1 MPVFDYLC
9 PCGKKFERFLKAAN
23 VAEQQYCECGKTAE
37 KQLSCCNVY
46 VMQSYQSP
54 VTGQWIDS
62 PNQRKKDLAESG
74 SRPWE
79 GKEIETQMAQG
90 REKEFDSM
98 LDKSAEKAAT
108 TAFHDLPLATRKVL
122 TSGEAAHE

>member
-1 MPVFDYLC
+1 
-9 PCGKKFERFLKAAN
+9 
-23 VAEQQYCECGKTAE
+23 
-37 KQLSCCNVY
+37 
-46 VMQSYQSP
+46 MQSYQSP
-54 VTGQWIDS
+54 VTNQWIDS
-62 PNQRKKDLAESG
+62 PNQRKKDLAETN

-108 TAFHDLPLATRKVL
+108 SAFHDLPLATRKIL
-122 TSGEAAHE
+122 TSGDIVNE